1 MTSKVIYRRAEKG
14 FRFCL
19 NEMNSTYYIGPTR
32 TAFKS
37 DFLLLKVFENG
48 SREPVLN
55 PFADLDP
62 MVITKL
68 IQQLTQQIMRIT
80 LVFISV
86 FLLMSCKTDQKNI
99 EPVKGNMKADVVYL
113 ASDRLQGRETGT
125 SYELLAAD
133 YIEKRMK
140 ESGLEPKGN
149 AGTYFQTFSFK
160 PSSGPHQEAAFTDE
174 KGDVYLTGTNVIGY
188 IDNGAAQTVV
198 IGAHYDHL
206 GMGGESSL
214 YREGKAIHNG
224 ADDNASGVAVMLDLA
239 YDLKMSNKKGNNY
252 LLIGFSGEEMGLLGS
267 NYFTKNSTIA
277 LDSITYMINM
287 DMVGRL
293 NKENTLAIYGAGT
306 TPRWKQ
312 IINAVNKD
320 FTLVISD
327 SGVGPS
333 DHTSFY
339 LNDLPVLHFFTGQH
353 EDYHKPG
360 DDAEKLNYAG
370 MEQISD
376 YIFRIIGETD
386 KAGKLAFR
394 KTKNESEEV
403 PRFKVGLGVVPD
415 YLFTGKGMRIDGISE
430 DKPAQKAELIRGDI
444 VVKLGDSTIVDMMS
458 YMRTLAT
465 FDTGDTTK
473 VVVDRGGKMVEK
485 EITF

>member
-1 MTSKVIYRRAEKG
+1 
-14 FRFCL
+14 
-19 NEMNSTYYIGPTR
+19 
-32 TAFKS
+32 
-37 DFLLLKVFENG
+37 
-48 SREPVLN
+48 
-55 PFADLDP
+55 
-62 MVITKL
+62 
-68 IQQLTQQIMRIT
+68 MRIT
-80 LVFISV
+80 ILFIAICLLV
-86 FLLMSCKTDQKNI
+86 SCKTEVKPS
-99 EPVKGNMKADVVYL
+99 EPVKGNMKADVEYL
-113 ASDRLQGRETGT
+113 ASDSLQGRETGT

-133 YIEKRMK
+133 YIAKRMK
-140 ESGLEPKGN
+140 ESGLESKGN
-149 AGTYFQTFSFK
+149 EGTYFQTFSFK
-160 PSSGPHQEAAFTDE
+160 PSNDPHQEAAFTDE
-174 KGDVYLTGTNVIGY
+174 KGDAFLTGTNVLGY

-206 GMGGESSL
+206 GMGGEGSL
-214 YREGKAIHNG
+214 HRDGEAIHNG

-239 YDLKMSNKKGNNY
+239 YELKTSDKKGNNY
-252 LLIGFSGEEMGLLGS
+252 LFMAFSGEEMGLLGS

-293 NKENTLAIYGAGT
+293 NDENTLAIYGTGT
-306 TPRWKQ
+306 SPRWNQ

-320 FTLVISD
+320 FELALSE

-339 LNDLPVLHFFTGQH
+339 LNDIPVLHFFTGQH

-360 DDAEKLNYAG
+360 DDAEKLNYDG
-370 MEQISD
+370 MQKISD
-376 YIFRIIGETD
+376 YILRITAEFD
-386 KAGKLAFR
+386 NAGKLAFR

-430 DKPAQKAELIRGDI
+430 EKPAQKAGLMKGDI

-465 FDTGDTTK
+465 FNNGDKTK
-473 VVVDRGGKMVEK
+473 VTVDRDGKMVEK
-485 EITF
+485 EIEF